1 MIDFAIYQALVIV
14 VLALKGKALALG
26 GIAGLVNITALFLK
40 HTHGYFDGYF

>member
-26 GIAGLVNITALFLK
+26 GIAGLVNITALFFK